1 MTGRALLATAG
12 GCCLLW
18 FAGWLWLQA
27 ELSRPLPNLSTDRV
41 FEVKKGDSLSG
52 VLGRAS
58 DQGWLSR
65 PKLVSLWA
73 QWNRLD
79 RGIKAGEYTVPAQAS
94 AKDLLMLLR
103 RGEVISYSVT
113 LPEGITLRQAL
124 TRLSQT
130 PKLQSAITD
139 VDDPRLRNAV
149 VLDTDLEGW
158 FLPETYRFIAGDS
171 DLDILRR
178 AHQSMLEVLEQ
189 EWNERASSA
198 AVTSPYEALVLAS
211 IVERETAVPEER
223 PEIAGVFTRRLRLG
237 MRLQTDPT
245 VIYGLGEEYR
255 GNLTRKHLRDTE
267 NPWNTYQ
274 HKGLPP
280 TPIALP
286 GRDSIRAALH
296 PKDGDSLY
304 FVATGDGR
312 HVFAKT
318 LEEHNENVRRYQLHR
333 REDYRSTPASN

>member
-1 MTGRALLATAG
+1 MTHRALLVTVC
-12 GCCLLW
+12 GCCLLLV
-18 FAGWLWLQA
+18 AGWMWLQA
-27 ELSRPLPNLSTDRV
+27 ELSRPLPNLASDRV
-41 FEVKKGDSLSG
+41 FEVKKGDSLIG

-58 DQGWLSR
+58 DQGWLPR

-73 QWNRLD
+73 QWNGLD
-79 RGIKAGEYTVPAQAS
+79 RGIKAGEYTVPAQAT
-94 AKDLLMLLR
+94 ATDLLMLLR

-113 LPEGITLRQAL
+113 LPEGITLRQAI

-130 PKLQSAITD
+130 PKLQSVIAD
-139 VDDPRLRNAV
+139 VDDARLRNEV
-149 VLDTDLEGW
+149 VLDTGLEGW

-178 AHQSMLEVLEQ
+178 AHQSMLDVLKQ

-198 AVTSPYEALVLAS
+198 AVASPYEALILAS
-211 IVERETAVPEER
+211 IVERETAVAEER

-255 GNLTRKHLRDTE
+255 GNLTRKHLRDAK

-286 GRDSIRAALH
+286 GRDSIRAVLH
-296 PKDGDSLY
+296 PKEGESLY

-312 HVFAKT
+312 HAFAIT
-318 LEEHNENVRRYQLHR
+318 LEEHNENVRRYQLNR
-333 REDYRSTPASN
+333 REDYRSTPVSN